1 MFLVSVSK
9 SPDLVPRIPTSRL
22 HVSHL
27 LRSRSLI
34 TLDPLIPS
42 SHPIPPSSDL
52 SYPRVTCIPHAE
64 DLTTRIVEV
73 AGFFLLQ
80 IGLPVIKFN
89 GWTLFSDAVFQSLS
103 VRASGFNI
111 LPIANF
117 APSLLY
123 VPLPAM

>member
-1 MFLVSVSK
+1 LK
-9 SPDLVPRIPTSRL
+9 DG
-22 HVSHL
+22 
-27 LRSRSLI
+27 
-34 TLDPLIPS
+34 
-42 SHPIPPSSDL
+42 
-52 SYPRVTCIPHAE
+52 
-64 DLTTRIVEV
+64 LTTRTVEV

-123 VPLPAM
+123 VSSNFSELNSCADSYMSYVFSAATGIKY